1 MIGTAEGQI
10 PPPGRPTPEIAPEIA
25 GDNARG
31 RWDTAG
37 VIASVGMA
45 AAGCAADVTSH
56 ATRKPRMPA
65 SDLSTA
71 REILTHLVA
80 FDTTS
85 HKTNI
90 PMAEWVR
97 DYLARHGVESRF
109 VPADNGIHTSL
120 FATIGP
126 AGDGGIGL
134 SGHMDV
140 VPVVGQP
147 WDTDPFTVTE
157 RDGRLYGRGTC
168 DMKGFVACVLAMVPD
183 LKARP
188 LSMPVHIL
196 LSYDEEVG
204 CTGVQPMIAEFGHTL
219 PKPRL
224 VFVGEPSTMQVV
236 DAHKG
241 GYRFRTDITGKD
253 AHSSKPQLG
262 VGSIRIAAQL
272 IEELGRIEERLKA
285 RHQNVRFDPP
295 YASITVSSIEG
306 GVAHNIIPPTCS
318 FTWGVR
324 ALPGTD
330 ALGIARDLQSFAE
343 RALLPDMR
351 AVWPDCAIETTT
363 LGVLPPF
370 SSEDDTEATTLALK
384 LAEQNETYAVPY
396 GTEASHFQAA
406 GCSSV
411 ICGPGHIDQA
421 HQPNEFVDIAELER
435 CLVFLHRVADWAT
448 RGAA

>member
-1 MIGTAEGQI
+1 M
-10 PPPGRPTPEIAPEIA
+10 PAPE
-25 GDNARG
+25 
-31 RWDTAG
+31 
-37 VIASVGMA
+37 
-45 AAGCAADVTSH
+45 
-56 ATRKPRMPA
+56 P
-65 SDLSTA
+65 STP
-71 REILTHLVA
+71 REILAKLVS

-109 VPADNGIHTSL
+109 IPSDDGIHTSL

-126 AGDGGIGL
+126 PGDGIGL

-140 VPVVGQP
+140 VPVTNQP
-147 WDTDPFTVTE
+147 WDTDPFTLVE
-157 RDGRLYGRGTC
+157 KDGRLYGRGTC
-168 DMKGFVACVLAMVPD
+168 DMKGYVACVLAMVPE
-183 LKARP
+183 LKARKLRTP
-188 LSMPVHIL
+188 MHIV

-204 CTGVQPMIAEFGHTL
+204 CTGVKPMIDAFGVTL
-219 PKPRL
+219 PKPRI

-241 GYRFRTDITGKD
+241 GYRFRTDVSGKD

-262 VGSIRIAAQL
+262 VGSIMIAAEL
-272 IEELGRIEERLKA
+272 ITELKRIEERLKA
-285 RHQNVRFDPP
+285 RHQNPRFDPP
-295 YASITVSSIEG
+295 YASITVSGIEG
-306 GVAHNIIPPTCS
+306 GIAHNIIPPKCS

-330 ALGIARDLQSFAE
+330 APAIARDLQAYAE
-343 RALLPDMR
+343 RELLPGMR
-351 AVWPDCAIETTT
+351 AVWPECNIETTA

-370 SSEDDTEATTLALK
+370 SSGDGSEATSLALK
-384 LAEQNETYAVPY
+384 LAGQNETYAVPY

-411 ICGPGHIDQA
+411 ICGPGDIAQA
-421 HQPNEFVDIAELER
+421 HQPNEFVEISELES
-435 CLVFLHRVADWAT
+435 CMGFLRRLADWAE
-448 RGAA
+448 A